1 MSQLTEV
8 VLKDRNS
15 LVSESVLANDVP
27 QVINTFEPIYVSSGI
42 KINEMATDMMF
53 RGILNK
59 MKDGFYHFYR
69 NGMNVEVR
77 EPQSSSIDTI
87 EHITMAEVD
96 RFTPFKTKCDR
107 VLLNGVTYEAKF
119 LSYEQIKAKVDF
131 VLFLGKVYIKC

>member
-1 MSQLTEV
+1 MSST
-8 VLKDRNS
+8 
-15 LVSESVLANDVP
+15 
-27 QVINTFEPIYVSSGI
+27 INTFEPIYASYGM
-42 KINEMATDMMF
+42 KINTVATDMMF

-59 MKDGFYHFYR
+59 VKDGVYHFYR

-87 EHITMAEVD
+87 KHITMAKKD
-96 RFTPFKTKCDR
+96 RFAPCETKCDR
-107 VLLNGVTYEAKF
+107 VLLNGVTYEARF